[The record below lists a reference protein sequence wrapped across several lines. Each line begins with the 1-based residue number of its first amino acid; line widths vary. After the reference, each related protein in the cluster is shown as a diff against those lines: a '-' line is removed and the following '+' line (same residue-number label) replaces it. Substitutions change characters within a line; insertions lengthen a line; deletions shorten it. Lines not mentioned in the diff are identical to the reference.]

1 MNKWNDTK
9 TVRFPMWLY
18 IAWDTYICSAKSDIP
33 YKVWHEIACP
43 FHNVNGTAVEV
54 WELKSKIFRISLGML
69 LHIHSGIEI
78 NRISKNGP
86 NRD

>member
-1 MNKWNDTK
+1 MK
-9 TVRFPMWLY
+9 L
-18 IAWDTYICSAKSDIP
+18 
-33 YKVWHEIACP
+33 IACP

-54 WELKSKIFRISLGML
+54 WELKSKFFRISLGML

-86 NRD
+86 DRD